1 MHSSAK
7 KNHMIH
13 QVNNKRNQTVIGV
26 GHLTFEGGGRVWVIC
41 TGHIFCN
48 PFMH

>member
-26 GHLTFEGGGRVWVIC
+26 GQLTFEGGRQGMGNLYR
-41 TGHIFCN
+41 THFL
-48 PFMH
+48 